1 MNSNQRLFVTPEE
14 HARRMAEQNR
24 HPHGGE
30 GECGGNEGH
39 GNPELM
45 RKRAEER
52 NVRNAG
58 KSSGR
63 TEAVTPRDR
72 KSTPPVKHV
81 PKENATAD
89 NRVPG
94 KQVKARDMSREQI
107 VSAMRVSFVLGEP
120 ACRKYGMPSPYGKR
134 GF

>member
-1 MNSNQRLFVTPEE
+1 MNSSQRLFVTPEE

-30 GECGGNEGH
+30 GDCGGSEGH
-39 GNPELM
+39 GTPELM

-52 NVRNAG
+52 NGRNAG
-58 KSSGR
+58 KGNER
-63 TEAVTPRDR
+63 KDAVTSRDCKNPEPTKRAPKESAPADTRMSDKQR
-72 KSTPPVKHV
+72 KSI
-81 PKENATAD
+81 
-89 NRVPG
+89 
-94 KQVKARDMSREQI
+94 DMSREQI
-107 VSAMRVSFVLGEP
+107 VSAMRLSFVLGEP